1 MQEECQNAGGCL
13 KLLVQPADGVSALLN
28 AMHRA
33 KSRIEIAIFRFDH
46 AEVEEAL
53 TSAVKR
59 GVFVHALIA
68 HVNGSSADALRKLEL
83 RLLAAG
89 VTVAR
94 TDTQLARYH
103 GKYVIV
109 DRRELFVLGFNFTHQ
124 DIEKSRSFGLI
135 AKNRRL
141 VREAVSLF
149 ETDAMRAEYKPGSP
163 NFIVSPLNARKQLA
177 AFIKGAKTELAIY
190 DPRISDKAMLRLLQQ
205 RLEANVSVR
214 IIGRVSDE
222 RCQLPARALGIMRLH
237 TRTIVRDRKAV
248 FIGSQ
253 SLREL
258 ELDGRREVGMISR
271 DRSVVAAVLEVFE
284 QDWKASEESA
294 ASTADIRPVAKAA
307 KRVAKAITTRLP
319 EIAPLLD
326 GVVKEVSRNGAAVK
340 IAPEEVEETV
350 RAAVK
355 DAVKSVVQEVIEQS
369 IKAEPGTD
377 A

>member
-1 MQEECQNAGGCL
+1 M

-46 AEVEEAL
+46 AGIEEAL

-68 HVNGSSADALRKLEL
+68 HVNGSSAEALRKLEL

-103 GKYVIV
+103 GKYLIV

-124 DIEKSRSFGLI
+124 DSEKSRSFGLI
-135 AKNRRL
+135 TKNRRL
-141 VREAVSLF
+141 VREAVALF
-149 ETDAMRAEYKPGSP
+149 EADTKRLEYKPGSP
-163 NFIVSPLNARKQLA
+163 NFIVSPLNARKQLS
-177 AFIKGAKTELAIY
+177 AFIKGAKAELAIY
-190 DPRISDKAMLRLLQQ
+190 DPRISDKAILRLLQQ
-205 RLEANVSVR
+205 RLEKNVSIR
-214 IIGRVSDE
+214 IIGAVSDQ
-222 RCQLPARALGIMRLH
+222 RCKLPARRLARIRLH

-271 DRSVVAAVLEVFE
+271 DRAVVAAILNVFE
-284 QDWKASEESA
+284 EDWTASEHSTLSA
-294 ASTADIRPVAKAA
+294 DNIRPVAKAA
-307 KRVAKAITTRLP
+307 KKVAKAIATRLP
-319 EIAPLLD
+319 QIAPLLD
-326 GVVKEVSRNGAAVK
+326 GVVKQVSENGAEVK
-340 IAPEEVEETV
+340 IAPAEVEETV

-369 IKAEPGTD
+369 IKAEPAT
-377 A
+377 